1 MHSSINNNDTSYSEH
16 NLAYINHTQSSEHN
30 ISNITHS
37 NHISYS
43 ELNKHHNY
51 NINYAT
57 PSQNTYCSTNSEHI
71 LTNNK
76 YNKNLSYHVNKCKHV
91 KNNLVHTISKITKQN
106 NHTTIMNQT
115 SHNVNNNNNIH
126 SINNHKNIIKTASQ
140 TQYTHNLDIDL
151 LIHRY
156 NRKYKQ
162 HLKQTRRQPNAILDY
177 NTKNFT
183 NRLFHNISSY
193 TLTPQEENVLA
204 LGLKFS
210 IDDWY
215 LNETYY
221 LNQ

>member
-1 MHSSINNNDTSYSEH
+1 
-16 NLAYINHTQSSEHN
+16 
-30 ISNITHS
+30 
-37 NHISYS
+37 
-43 ELNKHHNY
+43 
-51 NINYAT
+51 
-57 PSQNTYCSTNSEHI
+57 
-71 LTNNK
+71 
-76 YNKNLSYHVNKCKHV
+76 
-91 KNNLVHTISKITKQN
+91 
-106 NHTTIMNQT
+106 MNQT
-115 SHNVNNNNNIH
+115 SHNVDNNDIIH
-126 SINNHKNIIKTASQ
+126 NINNQTNIIKTAPQ

-177 NTKNFT
+177 DTKNFT

-221 LNQ
+221 LNQLDEYTNNLNKQYNSINLATHISSIPPKYQEIHEYTKKTTNKTTTTLQLSNSIQPHTSSQSKHTIYK